1 MPNEIPLISG
11 DDQNVILE
19 ESSLQETTAEII
31 QDTTDL
37 AHETATTIE
46 ETIDVLNSTEEIEAA
61 ENAGLL
67 SSITVKAYSNRV
79 NSYLDKLESR
89 FIITKDDRLKQGL
102 QFDNPQAGLLSIAET
117 LKNVIRKVIEW
128 ITKAFAYL
136 FNFTDLVANKIS
148 QFISSRAGISKKLRE
163 KLNALKNTDYVFID
177 SKVYEDILKKR
188 VIEFEYAIKG
198 KLSSPKFIK
207 DNGTLGVEYAS
218 TILAQE
224 LDVTKMLAVFQ
235 EILADKT
242 KSRIPSIES
251 DNDTVVIRDVGDQNR
266 IEQMFIN
273 DRFSDLL
280 SPLKSW
286 LGAKAKDENDDSL
299 IFGSAAFLGANF
311 NAFVTADDVSSIT
324 PKTTRAIIDRN
335 KVEYLMYPSKGL
347 SLKAHVGYT
356 YTYKNDALDRI
367 NLKVDKKEKPSM
379 FIDELNSFVKAIDDA
394 TNSLKNMAKDSKDK
408 ANALKSW
415 ASKNTKELEEMAS
428 KSGRENND
436 SSKLFNIEF
445 KTKLAMNVNMVNYFP
460 MIVSKMMSSLSAA
473 IDDGVKLIAASTV
486 QSPVKAERSNTGS
499 NKDGNYLLLAVPEK
513 YNEIIDVEV
522 ID

>member
-1 MPNEIPLISG
+1 METNTPMISG
-11 DDQNVILE
+11 DDYNAILE
-19 ESSLQETTAEII
+19 ESSLQEATDEVI
-31 QDTTDL
+31 QDTNELT
-37 AHETATTIE
+37 HETASVIE
-46 ETIDVLNSTEEIEAA
+46 ETIDVINSTEEIEAA

-67 SSITVKAYSNRV
+67 SAITVKAYSNRV

-89 FIITKDDRLKQGL
+89 YIITKDDKLKPGL
-102 QFDNPQAGLLSIAET
+102 QFDNPQAGLLSITET

-128 ITKAFAYL
+128 ITKAFTYL
-136 FNFTDLVANKIS
+136 FNFTDMISNKIS
-148 QFISSRAGISKKLRE
+148 QFISSRAGISNKLRK
-163 KLNALKNTDYVFID
+163 KLNALKDTDYVFVD

-188 VIEFEYAIKG
+188 VVEFEYAIKG

-207 DNGTLGVEYAS
+207 DNGASKVEYAS
-218 TILAQE
+218 TVLAE
-224 LDVTKMLAVFQ
+224 GLDITRMLAVFQ
-235 EILADKT
+235 EILEDKT

-251 DNDTVVIRDVGDQNR
+251 DNDTVVVRDVGDQNR

-299 IFGSAAFLGANF
+299 TFSSAAFLGANF
-311 NAFVTADDVSSIT
+311 NAFVTADDVSNIT
-324 PKTTRAIIDRN
+324 PKTTRAIIDCN

-356 YTYKNDALDRI
+356 YAYKNDALDRI

-379 FIDELNSFVKAIDDA
+379 FIDELNSLVKVIDDA

-415 ASKNTKELEEMAS
+415 ASRNTKELEEMAN
-428 KSGRENND
+428 KSGKENND
-436 SSKLFNIEF
+436 SSKLFNTEF

-499 NKDGNYLLLAVPEK
+499 NRDGNYLLLAVPER